1 MPAPQHKYYISLG
14 TSQFATVPQASQ
26 AKTGEH
32 TLMLMCCM
40 LDVQK
45 QAPQSREDNVS
56 HDHLHIAW
64 QVDGELRGAED
75 VLGLGP
81 LGQNV
86 AGSYSP
92 DEGALARLTHAK
104 VASIEH
110 TKTHL
115 QTSTAC
121 A

>member
-1 MPAPQHKYYISLG
+1 MHMY
-14 TSQFATVPQASQ
+14 
-26 AKTGEH
+26 
-32 TLMLMCCM
+32 CM
-40 LDVQK
+40 LDLQK
-45 QAPQSREDNVS
+45 QASQSREDNAS

-81 LGQNV
+81 LWQNV

-104 VASIEH
+104 VAGVQH
-110 TKTHL
+110 TKAHL
-115 QTSTAC
+115 QTATPCS
-121 A
+121 